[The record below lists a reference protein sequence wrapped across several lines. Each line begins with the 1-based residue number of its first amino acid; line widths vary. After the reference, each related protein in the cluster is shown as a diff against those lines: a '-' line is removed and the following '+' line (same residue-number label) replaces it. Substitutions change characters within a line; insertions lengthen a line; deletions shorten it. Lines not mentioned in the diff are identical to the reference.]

1 MLTDRTSHIPIIMR
15 VPEGSPEAVAFD
27 YVSTFG
33 SSNHAGVKGYRL
45 EGSVDGMHWETVAE
59 DAEAPIKSSSYQWV
73 YGTKSN
79 ISESDGCCQ
88 FSTTRSTATYK
99 VLNNVKDVIVSGGA
113 VMEAEG
119 NVALSTLT
127 VDAADTANGVAS
139 VSGFAFGD
147 EGSLKVTGLTGLTAK
162 LPLVVSGAFAKNVE
176 KWTVHVDGEL
186 VPNLNVNVSA
196 DGRVSVF
203 PAGTVIFMH

>member
-59 DAEAPIKSSSYQWV
+59 DAAAPIKSSSYQWV

-79 ISESDGCCQ
+79 TSESDGCCQ

-99 VLNNVKDVIVSGGA
+99 VLTNVKDIIVSGGA

-119 NVALSTLT
+119 NVALNTLT

-139 VSGFAFGD
+139 VSGFAFGAV
-147 EGSLKVTGLTGLTAK
+147 GSLKVTGMTGFTAK
-162 LPLVVSGAFAKNVE
+162 LPLAVSGTSAKNVE
-176 KWTVHVDGEL
+176 KWSVYVNGEL
-186 VPNLNVNVSA
+186 VPSMHANVAAN
-196 DGRVSVF
+196 GRVSVF
-203 PAGTVIFMH
+203 PAGTAIFMR